1 MGISKFHNGVAAI
14 RESKKPISKA
24 WQLSFEL
31 LKLDEKLLKVMEILG
46 DHENLFI
53 NKNPYHNHYHLAEVV
68 WTAAYFADKE
78 ISKNEEKY
86 FESMVVLLFAATFH
100 DAGHLGRSNKTPFEL
115 ETLSV
120 DFFKNWWKNNSLF
133 VENIV
138 ALSPIQ
144 FEHLVCELILFTE
157 FTEGQIKVTKDYL
170 DKKDAEA
177 FGIKVNR
184 LKKILNESDFLFNC
198 SPHYA
203 FEKTSLIVKE
213 TVRLADDEKKWMLI
227 LEMLEHMQNNV
238 FISDAAKELKVES
251 TIKKFLAFLVE
262 NKEEMKDGEYLQN
275 IAQEKFKP
283 TI

>member
-1 MGISKFHNGVAAI
+1 MGIAKFHSGVLAI

-24 WQLSFEL
+24 WDLSFEL
-31 LKLDEKLLKVMEILG
+31 LKLDSKLLKVMEILG

-53 NKNPYHNHYHLAEVV
+53 TKNAYHNHYHLAEVI
-68 WTAAYFADKE
+68 WTAAYLADKE

-120 DFFKNWWKNNSLF
+120 EFFKNWWKNNSLF

-138 ALSPIQ
+138 SLSPIQ

-157 FTEGQIKVTKDYL
+157 FLEGQNKVNKDYL

-177 FGIKVNR
+177 FGVKINR
-184 LKKILNESDFLFNC
+184 LKKILNEADFLFNC

-203 FEKTSLIVKE
+203 FEKTALIMKE
-213 TVRLADDEKKWMLI
+213 AVRSADDEKKWMLI
-227 LEMLEHMQNNV
+227 VGMLQEMQSNV
-238 FISDAAKELKVES
+238 FISDASKEVKVES
-251 TIKKFLAFLVE
+251 TIKKFLAFLLE
-262 NKEEMKDGEYLQN
+262 NKDEMKDGEYLQS
-275 IAQEKFKP
+275 ILVEKFKG

>member
-1 MGISKFHNGVAAI
+1 MGIAKFHSGVLAI

-31 LKLDEKLLKVMEILG
+31 LNLDNKLLKVMEILG
-46 DHENLFI
+46 EHENLFI
-53 NKNPYHNHYHLAEVV
+53 TKNPYHNHYHLAEVI
-68 WTAAYFADKE
+68 WTSAYLANKE
-78 ISKNEEKY
+78 IEKDSEKY
-86 FESMVVLLFAATFH
+86 FESMVILLFAATFH

-120 DFFKNWWKNNSLF
+120 EFFKNWWKNNSLF

-138 ALSPIQ
+138 TLSPIQ

-157 FTEGQIKVTKDYL
+157 FLEGQAKVTKDYIER
-170 DKKDAEA
+170 KDAEA

-184 LKKILNESDFLFNC
+184 LKKILNEADFLFNC

-203 FEKTSLIVKE
+203 YEKTSLILKE
-213 TVRLADDEKKWMLI
+213 SVRMAEDEKKWMLI
-227 LEMLEHMQNNV
+227 VGMLEQMQNNL
-238 FISDAAKELKVES
+238 FISDAAKEVKIES
-251 TIKKFLAFLVE
+251 TIKKFLGFLLE
-262 NKEEMKDGEYLQN
+262 NKDEMKDGEYLQS
-275 IAQEKFKP
+275 ILTEKFKG